1 MKFVQA
7 LLCCS
12 LAASA
17 ALSTRRS
24 LLLKAPVAVATAA
37 LAPAAAF
44 ASGVSLEEAAKN
56 AEKYRVKSG
65 VCTPTNP
72 AECSKQYEKMLDPRK
87 GLSEAELKIR
97 DERNEKE
104 MSSLKS
110 MMATYDYKP
119 SK

>member
-37 LAPAAAF
+37 LAPAASF

-72 AECSKQYEKMLDPRK
+72 AECSKQYEKMRAAESK
-87 GLSEAELKIR
+87 SFFGAAAKTSGRRASEAAASPR
-97 DERNEKE
+97 RVRVGV
-104 MSSLKS
+104 S
-110 MMATYDYKP
+110 ATHL
-119 SK
+119 